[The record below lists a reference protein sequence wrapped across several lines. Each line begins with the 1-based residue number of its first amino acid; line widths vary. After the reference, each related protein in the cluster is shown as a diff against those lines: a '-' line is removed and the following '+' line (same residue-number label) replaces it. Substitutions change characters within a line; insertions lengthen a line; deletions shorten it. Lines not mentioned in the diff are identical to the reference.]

1 MPYKIII
8 EDRSYTN
15 WTIYDSSTFDIII
28 PPFLIEP
35 TVHKLFTNDVFTI
48 DQSSSPS
55 AATTVQIIHS
65 SIRNGNIPGI
75 LVINGNKTYGRDK
88 KNNKLLYKC
97 VPDDMKLPPFLVPYE
112 LKHVGFSKVFVNLY
126 VTFQFSQWNDKHPHG
141 VLTQSIGT
149 VDILDNF
156 YEYQLYC
163 KSLNNSIQKFQKDA
177 TTALQTAESHELLIQ
192 SIVQQHPNIE
202 NRTLSH
208 NEYNNCIFTIDPL
221 KSVDFD
227 DAFSIRQNLH
237 VEPHAWILSIYIA
250 NVAVLMDSLQLWES
264 FSRRISTIY
273 LPDKK
278 RPMLPTIL
286 SDCLCSLQEGQSRI
300 AFVMDVF
307 ISPDFDIQDIKYTNC
322 VIRVKKNY
330 VYDEDKLLTNPH
342 YIQLLGL
349 CKELSK
355 KYKYLNHIRNSH
367 DVICYLMTFMNYHCA
382 LEMNKHSN
390 GIFRSA
396 VMKQARIIVP
406 DEVPEEVNK
415 FFQIWNTSSGQYVVN
430 SARHELLG
438 LDSYIHITSPIRR
451 LVDLLNMIQFQ
462 ENARLITLSSKA
474 KTFYHKWLNEIE
486 YINVTT
492 RSIRKMQVDCALLD
506 ASANDPSILQRNYN
520 GYLFDKVDRND
531 GLYQYI
537 VYLPEIKLSCR
548 ITSRENISN
557 FECRPFQLVLFQN
570 EETFK
575 KKIRLIL
582 VS

>member
-8 EDRSYTN
+8 EDRSYSK
-15 WTIYDSSTFDIII
+15 WTIYDSSTFDMIT
-28 PPFLIEP
+28 PPFFIEP
-35 TVHKLFTNDVFTI
+35 SSHKLFTNDIFTV
-48 DQSSSPS
+48 DQTSS
-55 AATTVQIIHS
+55 AVQIVHS
-65 SIRNGNIPGI
+65 SVRNGNIPGI
-75 LVINGNKTYGRDK
+75 LVVNGNKTYGRDK

-126 VTFQFSQWNDKHPHG
+126 VTFQFSKWEEKHPHG

-192 SIVQQHPNIE
+192 TIVQQHPSIE
-202 NRTLSH
+202 NRVLT
-208 NEYNNCIFTIDPL
+208 NEYNYCIFTIDPL

-227 DAFSIRQNLH
+227 DAFSLRPIPNPQETNSW
-237 VEPHAWILSIYIA
+237 VLSIYIA
-250 NVAVLMDSLQLWES
+250 NVAILMDALQLWES

-278 RPMLPTIL
+278 RPMLPTVL

-307 ISPDFDIQDIKYTNC
+307 ISPDFDILDIKYTNC

-330 VYDEDKLLTNPH
+330 VYDEDKLITNPH

-462 ENARLITLSSKA
+462 ENARLLTLSSKA
-474 KTFYHKWLNEIE
+474 KTFYNQWLNEME

-506 ASANDPSILQRNYN
+506 ASANDPGILQRNYN

-548 ITSRENISN
+548 ITSRENICN
-557 FECRPFQLVLFQN
+557 FECRPFQLVLFNN

-582 VS
+582 V